1 MDINRRTA
9 YNTLLDIET
18 KKQYSNI
25 ALNNHI
31 AFSKPSSPGFVREL
45 VYGVLENKYLLD
57 YIIDQLIPKDVSK
70 MKKEDLTIIRMG
82 IYQIDRMN
90 SVPDY
95 AAVNESVLLAKRYAK
110 GRDKFVNGVL
120 RGFLKK
126 RGTFDLTDEEK
137 AQDMVKYLSIKYS
150 YEPWIIKLWLEEY
163 DVDFVEDL
171 LKAGNETPSVNI
183 RVNSTKVIK
192 EDLIKLLKDKDF
204 EVEIGKFADAAL
216 VVKGEGILDTKQY
229 SDGMFSIQD
238 EASQMVVDLL
248 DPKPGD
254 IVIDVCAAPGG
265 KTLAIAEKM
274 DNKGKVISRDVY
286 RRKVETISKNAERLE
301 LSIVETDT
309 WDATK
314 LDSSKIDM
322 ADKVIVD
329 APCSGLGVIRR
340 KPEIKFTVESG
351 ALKDLPKKQL
361 LILTNAANYV
371 KKNGVLVYST
381 CTINPYENRKVVGEF
396 LRKNTSFKM
405 LESRQ
410 VLPNVEGVD
419 GFYMCKMVRV

>member
-57 YIIDQLIPKDVSK
+57 YVIDQLIPKDVSK
-70 MKKEDLTIIRMG
+70 MKKEDLTILRMG

-120 RGFLKK
+120 RSFLSK
-126 RGTFDLTDEEK
+126 RGTFDLTDEDK
-137 AQDMVKYLSIKYS
+137 AKDIIKYLSVKYS

-163 DVDFVEDL
+163 NINFVEEL
-171 LKAGNETPSVNI
+171 LSAGNETPSVNI
-183 RVNSTKVIK
+183 RVNTTKVRK
-192 EDLIKLLKDKDF
+192 EDLINILKDRGF
-204 EVEIGKFADAAL
+204 EVEQGKFTDTAL
-216 VVKGEGILDTKQY
+216 SVKGEGLLETKQY
-229 SDGMFSIQD
+229 IDGMFSIQD
-238 EASQMVVDLL
+238 EASQMVVKLL

-254 IVIDVCAAPGG
+254 LVIDVCAAPGG
-265 KTLAIAEKM
+265 KALAAAEKM
-274 DNKGKVISRDVY
+274 DNKGKVLARDVY
-286 RRKVETISKNAERLE
+286 RRKVEVISSNAERLG
-301 LSIVETDT
+301 LTNVVTNT

-314 LDSSKIDM
+314 LDSTKCDM

-340 KPEIKFTVESG
+340 KPEIKYIKDNG
-351 ALKDLPKKQL
+351 ALKELPKKQL
-361 LILTNAANYV
+361 LILTNAAAYV
-371 KKNGVLVYST
+371 KKDGVLVYST
-381 CTINPYENRKVVGEF
+381 CTINPNENRKVVGEF

-405 LESRQ
+405 IESRQ
-410 VLPNVEGVD
+410 VLPNIEGVD